1 LIESRGD
8 SASAVRSPLPLAER
22 IEVESREEVHSAA
35 GAIVVRAA
43 RCRYASPHVIA
54 ERNGNADSAL
64 KVSAP
69 RNDRVESDFR
79 IELVS
84 RLGLLRDERRRA
96 KNDENNRPLNGQD
109 EARLARALARERASV

>member
-1 LIESRGD
+1 M
-8 SASAVRSPLPLAER
+8 
-22 IEVESREEVHSAA
+22 ESREEVHSAA